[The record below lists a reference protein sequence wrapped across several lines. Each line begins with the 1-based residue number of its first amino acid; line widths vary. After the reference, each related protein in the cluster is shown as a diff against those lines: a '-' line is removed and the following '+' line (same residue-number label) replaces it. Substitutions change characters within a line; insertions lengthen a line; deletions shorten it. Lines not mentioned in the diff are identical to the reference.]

1 MTNHPLA
8 RSLRDVFNQANPAPL
23 APGDQR
29 YVDCTAVRGNDD
41 VVQQLFQRITW
52 SDEPATT
59 QLFTGHRGCGK
70 STELLRLQQRLEQVN
85 YAVIYFEADDVIDVE
100 DVVYSDILVAIA
112 RQIFDGLNALGIRL
126 NQQLLEEIHR
136 WFAEVVYTE
145 DMTDSASAAFQT
157 EVGVGTPPIF
167 QPLVSLF
174 AKVTGQLSTS
184 VEFKKQIRR
193 RLDPRISELIEKIN
207 TMLLEGTALLR
218 RQGKEG
224 LVLIVDNL
232 DRIPFRLIA
241 DGKSNLHDTLYID
254 HGDQLRACRCHI
266 VYTVPIAM
274 AYSPSAAILF
284 GIFPD
289 YTILPMIKTRSRQ
302 GEPWTEGI
310 ETMRAILGSRID
322 LELMFATDALDK
334 LCSLS
339 GGHPRLLMT
348 LVRNAC
354 SYANEY
360 DENPLNMRVAERAIS
375 RLVSEYSRS
384 IPEEHFAL
392 LADVHRYKRVEN
404 DDPHRAMLHSLSVL
418 EYMNGSEPWHDVQP
432 AVMRLQKF
440 KDAYG
445 SLATG

>member
-1 MTNHPLA
+1 MSNHALA
-8 RSLRDVFNQANPAPL
+8 RTLRDVFNQANPAPL
-23 APGDQR
+23 APGDRR
-29 YVDCTAVRGNDD
+29 YVDCTAVRGHDD
-41 VVQQLFQRITW
+41 VVTQLFKRITW

-70 STELLRLQQRLEQVN
+70 STELLRLQARLQKAN

-112 RQIFDGLNALGIRL
+112 RQLFDGLNDMGIQL
-126 NQQLLEEIHR
+126 NQQLLEEIYR

-145 DMTDSASAAFQT
+145 DETDSASAGLQT
-157 EVGVGTPPIF
+157 EMSVGTPAF
-167 QPLVSLF
+167 FSPLVSLF

-184 VEFKKQIRR
+184 VEFKKEIRQ
-193 RLDPRISELIEKIN
+193 RLDPRISELIDKIN
-207 TMLLEGTALLR
+207 IMLREGTTLLH

-254 HGDQLRACRCHI
+254 HGEQLRACRCHL

-274 AYSPSAAILF
+274 FYSPSAAILA

-289 YTILPMIKTRSRQ
+289 YAILPMIKTRTRQ
-302 GEPWTEGI
+302 GEPWAAGLASMCE
-310 ETMRAILGSRID
+310 ILGSRIA
-322 LELMFATDALDK
+322 LELMFEPAALDAL
-334 LCSLS
+334 CELS

-360 DENPLNMRVAERAIS
+360 DEPPLNLRAAERAIS
-375 RLVSEYSRS
+375 RLISEYSRS
-384 IPEEHFAL
+384 IPEEHFKL
-392 LADVHRYKRVEN
+392 LAEVHRHKRVEN
-404 DDPHRAMLHSLSVL
+404 DDPHRAMLHNLSVL
-418 EYMNGSEPWHDVQP
+418 EYMNGNEPWHDVQP
-432 AVMRLQKF
+432 AVMRLEKF
-440 KDAYG
+440 KDADRT
-445 SLATG
+445 ATAA